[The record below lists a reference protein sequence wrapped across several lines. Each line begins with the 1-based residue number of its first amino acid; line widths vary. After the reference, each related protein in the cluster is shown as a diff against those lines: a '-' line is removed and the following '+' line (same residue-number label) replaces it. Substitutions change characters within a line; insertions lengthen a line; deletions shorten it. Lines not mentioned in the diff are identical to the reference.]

1 VPKLVIFA
9 IMKMKFIGDAVI
21 CLWVCFLWV
30 GCKQEI
36 KRFISPDDTS
46 YSEDI
51 RAISQKINDDPRNA
65 ELYYTRAN
73 TFFFEDRYKDAIAD
87 IDVAILLQPKV
98 AFYYFK
104 KAEYLMAGDTADA
117 KGAEKALKMSLELEP
132 DNHEASFKLG
142 LIWLAKQQ
150 YLETS
155 ELMQNILKKEA
166 DNSDALFILGMVQK
180 EMRDTT
186 RTIQRF
192 REAAEANNTFYNA
205 YMQLALLLLDDNPD
219 LAMKYLDN
227 ALRIDEFSDE
237 AVYTKGLLLQQKG
250 SFSAAKEFYKR
261 TIELNPT
268 HKLAYYNMA
277 YVETEIGTLYKA
289 IEYLDKL
296 LDMDPEYV
304 PALHFRGALHAELK
318 QYAQARRSLNL
329 ALELEPDN
337 AELQSDLRNL
347 PPGK

>member
-1 VPKLVIFA
+1 
-9 IMKMKFIGDAVI
+9 MNMKFVHYTLIS
-21 CLWVCFLWV
+21 LWVVFLWV
-30 GCKQEI
+30 GCRQEI
-36 KRFISPDDTS
+36 NRYISPDDTS

-51 RAISQKINDDPRNA
+51 RAVSQKINDDPRNA

-73 TFFFEDRYKDAIAD
+73 TFFFEDRYKDAVAD
-87 IDVAILLQPKV
+87 IDIAIMLQPKV

-104 KAEYLMAGDTADA
+104 KAEFLMAGDTADA
-117 KGAEKALKMSLELEP
+117 VGAEKALKMSLELEP
-132 DNHEASFKLG
+132 ENHEASFKLG
-142 LIWLAKQQ
+142 LIWLAKQKYQ
-150 YLETS
+150 ETS
-155 ELMQNILKKEA
+155 ELMQSILQQEA
-166 DNSDALFILGMVQK
+166 DHPDALFILGMVNK
-180 EMRDTT
+180 EMGDTA
-186 RTIQRF
+186 RAIQRF

-205 YMQLALLLLDDNPD
+205 YMQLALLLLNDNPD
-219 LAMKYLDN
+219 LSMKYLDN

-250 SFSAAKEFYKR
+250 VFSQAKEFYKR

-277 YVETEIGTLYKA
+277 YIETEVGTLYKA
-289 IEYLDKL
+289 MEYLDKL

-304 PALHFRGALHAELK
+304 PALHFKGALHAELK
-318 QYAQARRSLNL
+318 QFAQARRNLSL

-337 AELQSDLRNL
+337 EELQSDLRNL